1 VQALTIKTIIT
12 MAKTSL
18 PSWSLVAFARQYGK
32 MQVGSFINEEGTP
45 FKSCIF
51 TDTDGNKTFVGFSQ
65 NLGELTPTQIASQ
78 KDRLQ
83 IVKTETGKLRLCKIG
98 ESNWQDVDLGI

>member
-1 VQALTIKTIIT
+1 MQALTIKAIIT

-32 MQVGSFINEEGTP
+32 MQVGSFVNEEGTP

-51 TDTDGNKTFVGFSQ
+51 TDDDGTKRFVGFSQ
-65 NLGELTPTQIASQ
+65 KLGVLSPAEIASR
-78 KDRLQ
+78 KDELQ
-83 IVKTETGKLRLCKIG
+83 IVLTENGKYKLCKSG
-98 ESNWQDVDLGI
+98 STWEDVDLGI